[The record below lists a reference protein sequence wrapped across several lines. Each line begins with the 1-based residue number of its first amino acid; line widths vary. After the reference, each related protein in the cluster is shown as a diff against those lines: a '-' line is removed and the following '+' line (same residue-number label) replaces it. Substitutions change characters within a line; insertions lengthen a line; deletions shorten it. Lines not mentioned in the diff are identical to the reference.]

1 MSKAVSRRRFLHAAL
16 AASALPIL
24 PDAARGAPP
33 APKRLV
39 AGTRMLEV
47 NGRPTKVFG
56 LTGPDGRPG
65 IRLAGEGELGPF
77 QPAALG
83 LEQKFPAI
91 DHGVCS

>member
-1 MSKAVSRRRFLHAAL
+1 
-16 AASALPIL
+16 
-24 PDAARGAPP
+24 
-33 APKRLV
+33 
-39 AGTRMLEV
+39 MLKV
-47 NGRPTKVFG
+47 NGRAAKVFG